1 MAGAARRM
9 VVASASEND
18 ADGRRDSR
26 TGTDS
31 RFGLR
36 LSAETQDEAVLAYHS
51 HTPPRVT
58 KPASQSEPVH
68 PLCQDCMQDDYRRNL
83 FQLDHLRCFRRAATS
98 QRIAG
103 PVVWPLGSA
112 PTMRALH
119 LVQQSVD
126 ASAIKND
133 HVVHD
138 GARLW
143 QHVVP
148 QPLWPEGEAAQPATR
163 MPGKMSVRHSE
174 TNPVPPEVRVL
185 DHGLRVHHY
194 RPVGKVCRGI
204 VVLAPGGR
212 GGMGPGELSPSGGQA
227 SPRAGSS
234 TTMSAGLFS
243 PSIVSVF
250 TRLGVSL
257 TKEGIAVCHLTWR
270 SPPMRPGAS
279 RDLLHKV
286 KTLREAQLEIEAAVR
301 FMRTVHE
308 LDSLSPALPLVLVG
322 FCFGGAAA
330 LAAAATSLRSTVPVR
345 GPPTMPENKG
355 LGPLAGVLGMGLA
368 LRIDDGS
375 PTRSY
380 ADLDTFNCVPVLARA
395 AVPLLLL
402 HGTSDELIG
411 ATAASLLFDAIE
423 GPKAAG
429 WLVGAEHDLISR
441 HEAAHQ
447 TAHAWILGLLHRSRV
462 CGGMLMQMQ
471 PPKESEEG
479 IPFGRAVTF

>member
-1 MAGAARRM
+1 
-9 VVASASEND
+9 
-18 ADGRRDSR
+18 
-26 TGTDS
+26 
-31 RFGLR
+31 
-36 LSAETQDEAVLAYHS
+36 
-51 HTPPRVT
+51 
-58 KPASQSEPVH
+58 
-68 PLCQDCMQDDYRRNL
+68 
-83 FQLDHLRCFRRAATS
+83 
-98 QRIAG
+98 
-103 PVVWPLGSA
+103 
-112 PTMRALH
+112 MRALH
-119 LVQQSVD
+119 AVQQTVD
-126 ASAIKND
+126 AALQKER
-133 HVVHD
+133 VVHD

-163 MPGKMSVRHSE
+163 MPGKGMMSVRHSE

-194 RPVGKVCRGI
+194 RPIGKVCRGI

-250 TRLGVSL
+250 SRLGVSL

-270 SPPMRPGAS
+270 SPPIRLGAS
-279 RDLLHKV
+279 RELLHTV

-330 LAAAATSLRSTVPVR
+330 LAAAATSLRATLPFR
-345 GPPTMPENKG
+345 GPPTLPVNKG

-411 ATAASLLFDAIE
+411 ATAANLLFDAIE